1 MDNVSSKLIKLKTNV
16 IMKNILKNI
25 GLLVFTGVLFTA
37 CDEDDFT
44 GASQIE
50 YSPATVTLSSLSPTV
65 FDESAIDEDDA
76 STYEITIDATLAA
89 AQPTEAI
96 IDLMQVG
103 GSADGSDFHAGTISI
118 AAGDTSGSATVEI
131 LRTGDVEGD
140 ETLSIGGKARAN
152 FNVAAFEHTVTIQND
167 YINDVLDLELNWDGE
182 FSVEDDFSSATYDF
196 CGIDFDVLIYDA
208 GFADTGIYDAAT
220 GACPEHV
227 GFGPGMADGDYY
239 IVVDLWSNPYSG
251 LGAGVTVPVALNYS
265 QEFFETSGSIP
276 TAAYTTDAAGG
287 TIAIAIVTK
296 SGNDYTVVPY

>member
-1 MDNVSSKLIKLKTNV
+1 
-16 IMKNILKNI
+16 MKNILKNI
-25 GLLVFTGVLFTA
+25 RLLVFTGILFTA

-50 YSPATVTLSSLSPTV
+50 FTPATVTLSTLSPTV

-76 STYEITIDATLAA
+76 STFEITIDATLAA

-96 IDLMQVG
+96 IDLIQVG
-103 GSADGSDFHAGTISI
+103 GSASGSDFHAGTITI
-118 AAGDTSGSATVEI
+118 PAGSMSGSATVEI
-131 LRTGDVEGD
+131 LRTGDIEGD

-167 YINDVLDLELNWDGE
+167 YINDVLDLELSWDGE
-182 FSVEDDFSSATYDF
+182 FSVETDFSSATYDF
-196 CGIDFDVLIYDA
+196 CGMDFDILIYDA
-208 GFADTGIYDAAT
+208 VFNDTGIYDAAT

-227 GFGPGMADGDYY
+227 GFGSGMADGDYY
-239 IVVDLWSNPYSG
+239 IVVDLWDNPYSG
-251 LGAGVTVPVALNYS
+251 LAVGEAVPMALNFS

-276 TAAYTTDAAGG
+276 FTGYTTDATGG
-287 TIAIAIVTK
+287 TFAVAIVTK